1 MEKHLA
7 VIAAV
12 ALCVSACAAPSKA
25 HRSRAQMTQREKDS
39 VVAESGLPGAGVV
52 KKALSMSDAEA
63 RQQAELDSAAKEN

>member
-1 MEKHLA
+1 
-7 VIAAV
+7 
-12 ALCVSACAAPSKA
+12 
-25 HRSRAQMTQREKDS
+25 MTQREKDS